1 MRILKIRYKHR
12 QMLGTTLFYHVD
24 RKVPSASPPK
34 RAISVFSKALHGCIS
49 GSSIAGD
56 FKLFYL
62 GGYCLK

>member
-1 MRILKIRYKHR
+1 
-12 QMLGTTLFYHVD
+12 MLGTALFYHVD